1 MIEKNTLQFLT
12 DLKKNNTKEW
22 FDANR
27 KRYESAKEDVQ
38 NITGALIK
46 AIGLYDEDIAQLQVK
61 ECTFRINRDV
71 RFAKNKAPYKSN
83 ISAIFSKGGKKADTA
98 GFYVHIEPG
107 GAFVAAGYWSPE
119 PKKLASV
126 RQEIDYNLAEW
137 KKILSGKKFK
147 ENFIEGLSKEDILQ
161 RPPKG
166 YDIENPAIEFLKLKS
181 FIVSRKMTDAELQD
195 KNFIKNILSIFTAV
209 KPMLDILNTAE

>member
-12 DLKKNNTKEW
+12 DLKKSNTKEW

-27 KRYESAKEDVQ
+27 KRYEAAKENIQ
-38 NITGALIK
+38 NITGELIK
-46 AIGLYDEDIAQLQVK
+46 AIGLYDEDIAQLLVK

-71 RFAKNKAPYKSN
+71 RFSKNKAPYKSN

-107 GAFVAAGYWSPE
+107 AAFVAAGYWNPE

-126 RQEIDYNLAEW
+126 RQEIDYNFAEW
-137 KKILSGKKFK
+137 TKILSAKKFK
-147 ENFIEGLSKEDILQ
+147 QTFAEGLSKEDILQ

-166 YDIENPAIEFLKLKS
+166 YDVENPAIEFIKLKS
-181 FIVSRKMTDAELQD
+181 FIVTRKMTDAELLNKD
-195 KNFIKNILSIFTAV
+195 FVKNIASIFTAI
-209 KPMLDILNTAE
+209 KPMLDFLNTAE

>member
-27 KRYESAKEDVQ
+27 KRYESAKENVQ
-38 NITGALIK
+38 NITDELIK
-46 AIGLYDEDIAQLQVK
+46 GIGEHDEDIAQLQVK

-71 RFAKNKAPYKSN
+71 RFSKNKAPYKSN

-107 GAFVAAGYWSPE
+107 GAFVGAGFWNPE
-119 PKKLASV
+119 AKKLASV

-137 KKILSGKKFK
+137 KKILSAKKFK
-147 ENFIEGLSKEDILQ
+147 EHFTEGLSKEDTLQ

-181 FIVSRKMTDAELQD
+181 FIVSKKITDAELQD
-195 KNFIKNILSIFTAV
+195 KKFIKNIVSIFTAV
-209 KPMLDILNTAE
+209 KPMLDFLNTAE

>member
-12 DLKKNNTKEW
+12 DLKKSNTKEW

-27 KRYESAKEDVQ
+27 KRYDAAKENIQ
-38 NITGALIK
+38 NITGELIK
-46 AIGLYDEDIAQLQVK
+46 AIGLYDEDIAQLLVK

-71 RFAKNKAPYKSN
+71 RFSKNKAPYKSN

-107 GAFVAAGYWSPE
+107 AAFVAAGYWNPE

-126 RQEIDYNLAEW
+126 RQEIDYNFAEW
-137 KKILSGKKFK
+137 TKILSAKKFK
-147 ENFIEGLSKEDILQ
+147 QTFAEGLSKEDILQ

-166 YDIENPAIEFLKLKS
+166 YDVENPAIEFIKLKS
-181 FIVSRKMTDAELQD
+181 FIVTRKMTDAELLNKD
-195 KNFIKNILSIFTAV
+195 FVKNIASIFTAI
-209 KPMLDILNTAE
+209 KPMLDFLNTAE

>member
-22 FDANR
+22 FDTNR
-27 KRYESAKEDVQ
+27 KRYESAKENVQ
-38 NITGALIK
+38 NITGELIK
-46 AIGLYDEDIAQLQVK
+46 AIGVHDEDIAQLLVK

-71 RFAKNKAPYKSN
+71 RFSKNKAPYKSN

-107 GAFVAAGYWSPE
+107 GAFVAAGYWNPE

-126 RQEIDYNLAEW
+126 RQEIDYNLEEW
-137 KKILSGKKFK
+137 KKILSAKKFK
-147 ENFIEGLSKEDILQ
+147 PTFAEGLSKEDILQ

-166 YDIENPAIEFLKLKS
+166 YDAENPAIEFIKLKS
-181 FIVSRKMTDAELQD
+181 FIVTRKMTDAELED
-195 KNFIKNILSIFTAV
+195 KNFIKNIVSIFTAV
-209 KPMLDILNTAE
+209 KPMLDFLNTAE

>member
-1 MIEKNTLQFLT
+1 MIEKSTLQFLT

-27 KRYESAKEDVQ
+27 KRYEAAKESIQ
-38 NITGALIK
+38 NVTGELIK
-46 AIGLYDEDIAQLQVK
+46 SIGMYDEDIAQLQVK

-71 RFAKNKAPYKSN
+71 RFSKNKAPYKTN

-107 GAFVAAGYWSPE
+107 GAFVAAGYWNPE

-126 RQEIDYNLAEW
+126 RQEIDYNLDEW
-137 KKILSGKKFK
+137 KKILSAKKFK
-147 ENFIEGLSKEDILQ
+147 ETFAEGLSKEDTLQ

-166 YDIENPAIEFLKLKS
+166 YDEENPAIEFLKLKS
-181 FIVSRKMTDAELQD
+181 FIVTKKLTDADLMD
-195 KNFIKNILSIFTAV
+195 KNFEKKIVTIFTAV
-209 KPMLDILNTAE
+209 KPFLDFLNTAE